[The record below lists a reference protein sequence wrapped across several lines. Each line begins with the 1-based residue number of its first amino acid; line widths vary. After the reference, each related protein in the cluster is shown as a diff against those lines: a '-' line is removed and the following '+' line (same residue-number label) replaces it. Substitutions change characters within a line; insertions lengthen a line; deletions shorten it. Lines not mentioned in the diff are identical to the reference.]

1 MKHENIEFEHE
12 SHKIIV
18 SYAYGSDDGYY
29 WDKQYFLMIDKTP
42 YLFLVVGSGSGWVE
56 TANALKRTT
65 FDFLKNR
72 KKENESYG
80 YNRVAIADFQQD
92 KDIFIGLYD
101 FMLKRNAEEV
111 QEGNLIWNENYNN
124 FVRVIKVIEQTEKEK

>member
-1 MKHENIEFEHE
+1 MKHENIKFYHKC
-12 SHKIIV
+12 HKIIV

-42 YLFLVVGSGSGWVE
+42 YLFLVVGSGSGWIE
-56 TANALKRTT
+56 IANALKKTT

-72 KKENESYG
+72 KKENKSYG
-80 YNRVAIADFQQD
+80 YNSVTIADFRQD

-101 FMLKRNAEEV
+101 FMLKNNAEEV
-111 QEGNLIWNENYNN
+111 QEGDSIWDENYND
-124 FVRVIKVIEQTEKEK
+124 FFRDIKVIKQKE